1 MAKIELDI
9 KQALCAENPCYKLDQ
24 PLAVRGLM
32 LHSVGCPQPDAMV
45 FIRQFNRP
53 DFKRACVHAFIDANT
68 GDIYQ
73 TLPWEMRGWHAGGAA
88 NGSHIG
94 VEMCEP
100 PNIRYRGVGSAF
112 DCADPKAAAEYVTRT
127 YNSAVRLFAWLCRRF
142 ALYPADPKVIIS
154 HREGH
159 AAGVASNHGDP
170 EHLWQGLGLPYTMDG
185 FRRDITA
192 LLSAPTPYPET
203 LKSGCYRVRR
213 SWQDPSTQIGA
224 FLSLSRARRCAR
236 AHRGYKVYA
245 PNGEIIM

>member
-9 KQALCAENPCYKLDQ
+9 KQAYCTENPCYKLDQ

-73 TLPWEMRGWHAGGAA
+73 TLPWEMRGWHAGGTA

-100 PNIRYRGVGSAF
+100 PNIRYRGAGCAF
-112 DCADPKAAAEYVTRT
+112 DCADPKAAAEYVSRAYRST
-127 YNSAVRLFAWLCRRF
+127 VRLFAWLCRR
-142 ALYPADPKVIIS
+142 
-154 HREGH
+154 
-159 AAGVASNHGDP
+159 
-170 EHLWQGLGLPYTMDG
+170 
-185 FRRDITA
+185 
-192 LLSAPTPYPET
+192 
-203 LKSGCYRVRR
+203 
-213 SWQDPSTQIGA
+213 
-224 FLSLSRARRCAR
+224 CAR
-236 AHRGYKVYA
+236 ANRGYKVYA